1 MKKSEECFIGNCI
14 YPAKLFIKN
23 LFAKGSIG
31 NAIGTKRSII
41 TAIAVARKFG
51 SAVQVISIVIT
62 PHKLIRFTL
71 IVFHE
76 ELSVVKPSDKML
88 LI

>member
-1 MKKSEECFIGNCI
+1 MNTNTAVTAIPPPMEDTFEILKFGILLI
-14 YPAKLFIKN
+14 
-23 LFAKGSIG
+23 IG

-41 TAIAVARKFG
+41 TAIAVAKKFG
-51 SAVQVISIVIT
+51 SAVQFISIVIT

>member
-1 MKKSEECFIGNCI
+1 MNTNTAVTAIPPPMEDTLEIL
-14 YPAKLFIKN
+14 KLGILLIMGK
-23 LFAKGSIG
+23 
-31 NAIGTKRSII
+31 AIGTRSNII

-71 IVFHE
+71 LVFHE
-76 ELSVVKPSDKML
+76 ELSIVKPSDIML
-88 LI
+88 II

>member
-1 MKKSEECFIGNCI
+1 MNTNTAVTAIPPPMEDTFEILKFGILLI
-14 YPAKLFIKN
+14 
-23 LFAKGSIG
+23 IG

-41 TAIAVARKFG
+41 TA
-51 SAVQVISIVIT
+51 IT

>member
-1 MKKSEECFIGNCI
+1 MNTNTAVTAIPPPMEDIFEILKFGILLI
-14 YPAKLFIKN
+14 M
-23 LFAKGSIG
+23 G